1 MPENSL
7 SGGRYT
13 VGKRFGASIQYVAVM
28 AGSSS
33 FCQQKQHPAATSIFH
48 YRQTTHRAVRN
59 KCWFCI
65 NIRRDSPISHIY
77 ARKCLSAARTTLVP
91 FGQIA
96 CAAREQCL
104 YGSAGLLVVFVRT
117 GCGDEKLRF
126 SDEFR
131 TFFLYF
137 NCKYFATHLSIS
149 RIQKITLKF
158 SVFLSV
164 GSKKRILG
172 KQKIQSVKTI
182 YVIQHVPPPF
192 SFLQLSYLC
201 ALSLKPVPLARRQEA
216 TCIRHATNHAA
227 PSALTL

>member
-13 VGKRFGASIQYVAVM
+13 VGKRFGASIQYVAVI

-33 FCQQKQHPAATSIFH
+33 FCQQKQHPAATSFLQH
-48 YRQTTHRAVRN
+48 RQTTHLVVKN

-65 NIRRDSPISHIY
+65 NIRREQPDFTYLCPKMPV
-77 ARKCLSAARTTLVP
+77 RRTNN
-91 FGQIA
+91 A
-96 CAAREQCL
+96 CAVRADCL
-104 YGSAGLLVVFVRT
+104 CGSAGLLVVFVRT

-137 NCKYFATHLSIS
+137 NCKHFATHLSIS
-149 RIQKITLKF
+149 RIQKIALKF

-201 ALSLKPVPLARRQEA
+201 VLSLKPVPLARRQEA
-216 TCIRHATNHAA
+216 TYIRHATNYAA